1 MLIYLKAIKR
11 SEYITIGFGSLNKL
25 KSVQHELILVC
36 RNKLIYVSYF
46 MSLAKNLKPNIMKR
60 KIVFLLMIMILF
72 SSCIVKSIQPFYTI
86 DSLSYDKDLVG
97 EFTDA
102 KKSKWTIYSFK
113 EEWEAENSDPT
124 KIMKEDRDAYDR
136 YKDGYV
142 VKYVKKE
149 TESFFIAMPFK
160 VDEHLFLDFTPFQYE
175 DDALNPLVAQH
186 LLKTHS
192 VAKVDLNTD
201 GSIKFSW
208 LSEEVIN
215 PLFNENKIRLK
226 HERTGVSEDLVLTA
240 TSEELHS
247 FLVKF
252 MKSDLDKKWDKDDIY
267 TLTPQNTQP

>member
-1 MLIYLKAIKR
+1 
-11 SEYITIGFGSLNKL
+11 
-25 KSVQHELILVC
+25 
-36 RNKLIYVSYF
+36 
-46 MSLAKNLKPNIMKR
+46 MKR
-60 KIVFLLMIMILF
+60 KIVFLLMIMVLF
-72 SSCIVKSIQPFYTI
+72 SSCIVKSIQPFYTV
-86 DSLSYDKDLVG
+86 DQLSFNKNIVG
-97 EFTDA
+97 KFEDA

-124 KIMKEDRDAYDR
+124 KIMKEDRDAFDR

-142 VKYVKKE
+142 VQYVKKE
-149 TESFFIAMPFK
+149 EESFFIAMPFK
-160 VDEHLFLDFTPFQYE
+160 VDEHLFLDFTPFEYE
-175 DDALNPLVAQH
+175 DDGMNPLVAQH

-192 VAKVDLNTD
+192 VAKVDFKDD
-201 GSIKFSW
+201 GSIKLSW

-252 MKSDLDKKWDKDDIY
+252 MKSDIEKKWDKDDMF
-267 TLTPQNTQP
+267 TLIPITTKP